1 MNLKVHTAQA
11 RKEKVLP
18 KPDQEPKFAT
28 TYVLKPTSH
37 AHAHQDHAHQDH
49 AQFAPNEFIIDFN
62 TKINFIT

>member
-28 TYVLKPTSH
+28 TYALKPTSH
-37 AHAHQDHAHQDH
+37 VHAHQDH